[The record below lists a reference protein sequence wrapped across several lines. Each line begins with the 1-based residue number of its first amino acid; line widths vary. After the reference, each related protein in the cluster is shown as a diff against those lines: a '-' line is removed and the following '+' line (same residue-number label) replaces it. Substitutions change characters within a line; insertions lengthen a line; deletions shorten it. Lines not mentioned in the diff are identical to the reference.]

1 MFKSGDCVYV
11 IDEYYTNNLVTYGM
25 IIGDIGEYYI
35 LYEQADKD
43 IVKNAVIEK
52 IYREYIRDGEIN
64 VVMAKKTNTFATEQ
78 EAREALEVMS
88 GESIPS

>member
-25 IIGDIGEYYI
+25 IIGDIGKYYI

-52 IYREYIRDGEIN
+52 IYRKYIRDGEVN
-64 VVMAKKTNTFATEQ
+64 VVMAKKENTFATEQ
-78 EAREALEVMS
+78 EAREALEVM
-88 GESIPS
+88 E